1 MTRQAYSFVGQFEPG
16 PELEFCA
23 NRHYLLC
30 ASQGVLRLEADG
42 QSWTLPPARA
52 ALIAAGHPIRVTIVQ
67 RVTSASVLFD
77 PSSTPLPNAS
87 LSVFDLTPLAREL
100 TAECGRWG
108 DSEEPLPKLGYTL
121 FRALAEVVW
130 SLAQQPGPTAM
141 LTGKSEELRLAITL
155 TRERL
160 DEELRFED
168 IAASVSLAPR
178 SLARRFE
185 DELGMTWRAALR
197 RMRVLRAVELLADG
211 NLAVSVIAFAVG
223 YGSLSAFNAAFRDLT
238 GQTPTQYRRTFSP

>member
-67 RVTSASVLFD
+67 RVTSASVLID

-100 TAECGRWG
+100 TASVAAGAIVKSRYPSLAIRCFER
-108 DSEEPLPKLGYTL
+108 LPKSSGHW
-121 FRALAEVVW
+121 RN
-130 SLAQQPGPTAM
+130 SQGPRQCSPEKA
-141 LTGKSEELRLAITL
+141 
-155 TRERL
+155 
-160 DEELRFED
+160 
-168 IAASVSLAPR
+168 R
-178 SLARRFE
+178 SFDSR
-185 DELGMTWRAALR
+185 
-197 RMRVLRAVELLADG
+197 
-211 NLAVSVIAFAVG
+211 SH
-223 YGSLSAFNAAFRDLT
+223 
-238 GQTPTQYRRTFSP
+238 

>member
-1 MTRQAYSFVGQFEPG
+1 
-16 PELEFCA
+16 
-23 NRHYLLC
+23 
-30 ASQGVLRLEADG
+30 
-42 QSWTLPPARA
+42 
-52 ALIAAGHPIRVTIVQ
+52 
-67 RVTSASVLFD
+67 
-77 PSSTPLPNAS
+77 
-87 LSVFDLTPLAREL
+87 
-100 TAECGRWG
+100 
-108 DSEEPLPKLGYTL
+108 
-121 FRALAEVVW
+121 
-130 SLAQQPGPTAM
+130 M

-211 NLAVSVIAFAVG
+211 NPAVSVIAFAVG